1 MSDGNFVYG
10 DGFEP
15 WQRIMLRQIE
25 RGPDVIGKITKHRP
39 LNSEED
45 SDD

>member
-15 WQRIMLRQIE
+15 WQRIMLRQAE
-25 RGPDVIGKITKHRP
+25 RGPDVIGKITKHQSVEP
-39 LNSEED
+39 EEG
-45 SDD
+45 SDE